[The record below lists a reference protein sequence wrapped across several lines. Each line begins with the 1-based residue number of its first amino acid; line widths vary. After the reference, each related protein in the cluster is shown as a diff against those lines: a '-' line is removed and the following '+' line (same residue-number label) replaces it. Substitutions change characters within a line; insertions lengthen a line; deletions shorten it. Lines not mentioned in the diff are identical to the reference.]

1 MNKNNR
7 LIIAAVLAL
16 LLILPAVGVWA
27 APKFPGDGEQGTDP
41 PKKKKLVVEAMFAL
55 PVPVTGLVNC
65 PNPVQAHMGNAVFR
79 GCLIVVE
86 LVDDPAKTYKE
97 AALPEGRMFYANTYT
112 VTADEQYPVIEACYA
127 YPPEY
132 EEKEA
137 SIYRLDTEASPIE
150 WVEITEPIAV
160 IDNGQICVTSIAGV
174 FSLFGNP

>member
-1 MNKNNR
+1 MNKINR

-27 APKFPGDGEQGTDP
+27 APTFQGRA
-41 PKKKKLVVEAMFAL
+41 PKKNTIPPITQAMFAI
-55 PVPVTGLVNC
+55 PVTGLVNC

-86 LVDDPAKTYKE
+86 LVDDPAKTYRE
-97 AALPEGRMFYANTYT
+97 AAIPEGRMFYANTYT
-112 VTADEQYPVIEACYA
+112 VTTDPEYPVIEACYS